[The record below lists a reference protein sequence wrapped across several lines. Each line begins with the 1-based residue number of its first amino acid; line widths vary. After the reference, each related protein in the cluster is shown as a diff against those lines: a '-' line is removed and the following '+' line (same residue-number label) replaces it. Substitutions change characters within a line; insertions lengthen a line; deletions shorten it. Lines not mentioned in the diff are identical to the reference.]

1 MRNLLEQSD
10 IYIMGE
16 FLFML
21 LFILSCVVFL
31 SYMVNEICD
40 DIEEVRKLEREKFYR
55 DLFKRDLE
63 L

>member
-1 MRNLLEQSD
+1 MRNLLKQSD

-16 FLFML
+16 FLFTL
-21 LFILSCVVFL
+21 LFILSCFV
-31 SYMVNEICD
+31 SYMVNEIYD

-55 DLFKRDLE
+55 DLFKCDLE

>member
-1 MRNLLEQSD
+1 MRNLLKQSD

-16 FLFML
+16 FLFTL
-21 LFILSCVVFL
+21 PFILSCVVFV
-31 SYMVNEICD
+31 SYVVNEIYD

-55 DLFKRDLE
+55 DLFKCDLE